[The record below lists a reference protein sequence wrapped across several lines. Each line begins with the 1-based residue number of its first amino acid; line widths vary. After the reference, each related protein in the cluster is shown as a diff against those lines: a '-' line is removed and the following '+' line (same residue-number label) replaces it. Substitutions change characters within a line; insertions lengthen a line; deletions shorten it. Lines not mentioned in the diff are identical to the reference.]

1 MSASA
6 SFGLILTLVVVVVAV
21 LVLPRLAKR
30 WSALRC
36 PPEKAEYSN
45 YSAPFFLLP
54 LFGEG
59 RDGG

>member
-6 SFGLILTLVVVVVAV
+6 SFGLILTLVVVAV